1 MITELEEELRSLI
14 KEEVIFLQHYI
25 GEVHDNVD
33 PMQKGRISVLIYEL
47 GWDDPEIAIWCFP
60 RFNNSCIIP
69 EVGDWVEV
77 YFIAGNRQRPVYLPF
92 ASEVAGMESKTHS
105 GVPSQKVLFEG
116 RQTGSNI
123 VYDESTD
130 ILTIF
135 KGSDFAVRY
144 SKLELAFNT
153 LKDDYNNFKALHKH
167 GGITAGGASTLVP
180 DIITPCTADI
190 TQAKVLKVK
199 MP

>member
-14 KEEVIFLQHYI
+14 KEETIFLQHYI
-25 GEVHDNVD
+25 GEVHDNKD
-33 PMQKGRISVLIYEL
+33 PMLKGRVSVLIYEL
-47 GWDDPEIAIWCFP
+47 GWTDPEIAIWCFP

-92 ASEVAGMESKTHS
+92 ASEVKGMESITHS
-105 GVPSQKVLFEG
+105 GNPSQKVLFEG
-116 RQTGSNI
+116 RLTGSNI
-123 VYDESTD
+123 VYDESAD

-144 SKLELAFNT
+144 SKLETAFNE
-153 LKDDYNNFKALHKH
+153 LKSKFNTHTH
-167 GGITAGGASTLVP
+167 GGVLAGSAFTVATA
-180 DIITPCTADI
+180 TPSIADI
-190 TQAKVLKVK
+190 TQAKVNKVK
-199 MP
+199 LP